1 MRPSSYP
8 LFETVALHHF
18 LEAIAVT
25 WSFLLTNTVFSYP
38 PTSDPP
44 LRLCHHR
51 PAGRCLAAGGPAGKH
66 VLHASSTWVQKS
78 LIAFSGASVSGE
90 THGNVN
96 LSFSW
101 LTYQICS
108 NKTSLPCTRIFFIII
123 VCRWLFDSSFH
134 VYFRPNWRGRG
145 ECWRQVQRRMAAWLI
160 ANVSLTSTLTLII
173 PCVVLFLLEQ
183 SRQQGLSG
191 KSSWAYQSRPRG
203 NGPVWVS
210 L

>member
-8 LFETVALHHF
+8 LFETVALRHF

-51 PAGRCLAAGGPAGKH
+51 PAGRRLATGGPAGKH

-108 NKTSLPCTRIFFIII
+108 NKTSLPCRRIFLLSLFVGNFLIPLFMFILGLTEE
-123 VCRWLFDSSFH
+123 VEGSVEGKYNGEWLLD
-134 VYFRPNWRGRG
+134 
-145 ECWRQVQRRMAAWLI
+145 WL
-160 ANVSLTSTLTLII
+160 
-173 PCVVLFLLEQ
+173 PMFL
-183 SRQQGLSG
+183 
-191 KSSWAYQSRPRG
+191 WHP
-203 NGPVWVS
+203 PWP
-210 L
+210 